1 MTIPVIARLA
11 VDVVS
16 AAFALAGLVSL
27 SGSTHLRAVYRLWH
41 YPRNFY
47 RIVGSIELMAALFL
61 VVPETRV
68 WGIAAG
74 GMIALITAVT
84 LLHRRKYIGSLP
96 AVLLLVSLVPASLAH
111 S

>member
-1 MTIPVIARLA
+1 MTVPVIAQLA

-16 AAFALAGLVSL
+16 VAFALAGLVSL
-27 SGSTHLRAVYRLWH
+27 SGSTHLRSVYRLWH
-41 YPRNFY
+41 YPGNFY
-47 RIVGSIELMAALFL
+47 RFVGLIELMAALFL
-61 VVPETRV
+61 IVPETRV

-74 GMIALITAVT
+74 GIIALITTVT

-96 AVLLLVSLVPASLAH
+96 AVILLVSLVPASLAH